1 MSLFFSGH
9 WYSGFYYKDN
19 VSSPQMVQ
27 GRREMRKGVMTVS
40 CYKCLGDVQSVE
52 GQQKKGRQVTQLK
65 GEASQPRLTGGEL
78 SGSL

>member
-1 MSLFFSGH
+1 
-9 WYSGFYYKDN
+9 
-19 VSSPQMVQ
+19 
-27 GRREMRKGVMTVS
+27 MRKGVMTVS